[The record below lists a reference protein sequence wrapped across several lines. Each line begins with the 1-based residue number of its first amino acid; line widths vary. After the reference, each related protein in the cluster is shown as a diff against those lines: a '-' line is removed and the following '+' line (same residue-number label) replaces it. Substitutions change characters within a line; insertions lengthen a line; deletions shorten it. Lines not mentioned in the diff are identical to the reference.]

1 MSAASL
7 SAAKK
12 RRAANSNDLN
22 SSNPSTSS
30 TNSFI
35 NRPSSSGGL
44 PLQTIIST
52 LNTRLTKLEQNTTS
66 RNPSIDNIEIDSR
79 FQLLV
84 EEISEIKEM
93 VLKLQSFTMEVN
105 KTLFDERIK
114 ILSTDDVIDKDV
126 NVDIDNIDDDSGITT
141 HDLETVAENINN
153 SLNNDN

>member
-22 SSNPSTSS
+22 SSNSS
-30 TNSFI
+30 TNSLI
-35 NRPSSSGGL
+35 NRPSPSGGL

-66 RNPSIDNIEIDSR
+66 RSPAIDNIEIDSR

-114 ILSTDDVIDKDV
+114 ILSTDDVIDKH
-126 NVDIDNIDDDSGITT
+126 IDNIDDESAITT
-141 HDLETVAENINN
+141 DDLQAVA
-153 SLNNDN
+153 DNYQKRA